1 MMMSRKIASLFNQVR
16 RPTTRRA
23 AAARPA
29 APFESLEGRQLFAV
43 SLVSGGGA
51 TGGLAVEG
59 AQEPS
64 VSADGNLIAF
74 SSDATN
80 FGVNDTNNA
89 RDVFLHN
96 RQTGTTV
103 LVSRTAA
110 GDAGN
115 GISAEPSI
123 STDGAYVSFSSTATN
138 LAGGQPTT
146 NVHKDIFIYNV
157 ATGVVTQ
164 VSLTSTGGH
173 PSAFSAEPNTN
184 GNGDYVAYTTPS
196 GAPSLVPGTVDDNG
210 LRDVFLWN
218 RTNGTTQLV
227 STTTTPNTTG
237 NGGSFDP
244 SVSGNGQFVAF
255 RSDAS
260 NLLPGDTNSKRDIFV
275 RDMTAGTT
283 VLVSRGVGGV
293 AANGESDSP
302 SISADGNFVVFSSV
316 ASNLSPL
323 DTGPTVRDIF
333 VFNRSTNE
341 VTLVS
346 RNAARNGS
354 GSQDSSEPSI
364 STDGRFVAFTSA
376 ADNLVAGDTNGVSDI
391 FVFDISTGAMNR
403 VSVSEAGAE
412 GNGASTDANIAPQG
426 LFVAF
431 TSAATNLA
439 GADAN
444 GAVTDAFV
452 VSAPDRSAGNT
463 NAPTA
468 AAAAT
473 QPQATIGDA
482 FLQFAVTYTD
492 DVDLAPT
499 SFDSGD
505 ITVTPPGGG
514 AAIPAELVSSSGSGT
529 SATVT
534 YRIPAPGGVVD
545 DADAGAYTINVQPDQ
560 VKDANGNSVA
570 AAGLGPVTVTP
581 AAATGPD
588 LVPTIPDA
596 IPSAVGGSKGRAR
609 VVVTNQGDQP
619 VPRGAM
625 MTLQLWLSADGTVD
639 ANDRMLVQQNKR
651 FSAKPGQARR
661 FNMRY
666 TYDAPAG
673 GPNYQLLAVA
683 DAANAIAESREFNN
697 VGSAAVTV
705 APPYVELGTAV
716 GAVRPTAAAGRRF
729 TLPVTLTNNGNVPA
743 IGSATFTVV
752 ASADDVLGNADD
764 VAVPAVTKNVNVRN
778 GRFRRVPVS
787 FLLPTLAGGNYR
799 FFVTTVFNGNYADA
813 ITTNDSDS
821 ADNLVAVS

>member
-1 MMMSRKIASLFNQVR
+1 MMMPRKNPFASAYAR
-16 RPTTRRA
+16 RLKARRA
-23 AAARPA
+23 NGARAAT
-29 APFESLEGRQLFAV
+29 PFESLESRRLFAV
-43 SLVSGGGA
+43 SLVSGGGP

-80 FGVNDTNNA
+80 FGVNDTNGL

-103 LVSRTAA
+103 LVSRTPA
-110 GDAGN
+110 GTAGN
-115 GISAEPSI
+115 GVSAEPSI
-123 STDGAYVSFSSTATN
+123 STDGAYVSFSSFATD

-146 NVHKDIFIYNV
+146 NAHKDVFIYEV
-157 ATGVVTQ
+157 ATGTVTQ
-164 VSLTSTGGH
+164 VSVTTTGGN
-173 PSAFSAEPNTN
+173 PSAFAAEPNTN
-184 GNGDYVAYTTPS
+184 DNGDYVAYTTPS
-196 GAPSLVPGTVDDNG
+196 GAPSLVPGTVDENG

-218 RTNGTTQLV
+218 RTTGTTQLV

-255 RSDAS
+255 RSEAS
-260 NLLPGDTNSKRDIFV
+260 NLLPGDTNSKRDVFV

-302 SISADGNFVVFSSV
+302 SISADGNYVVFSSV

-333 VFNRSTNE
+333 VFNRATNE

-346 RNAARNGS
+346 RNAGRTGS
-354 GSQDSSEPSI
+354 GNQDSSEPSI

-391 FVFDISTGAMNR
+391 FVYDISTGAMNR

-439 GADAN
+439 GPDAN

-452 VSAPDRSAGNT
+452 ASAPDRSAGNT

-468 AAAAT
+468 AAAAA
-473 QPQATIGDA
+473 QPPATIGDA
-482 FLQFAVTYTD
+482 FLQFSVTYTD

-499 SFDSGD
+499 SFDSSD
-505 ITVTPPGGG
+505 VTITVPGG
-514 AAIPAELVSSSGSGT
+514 ATVPAELVSSTGSGT

-534 YRIPAPGGVVD
+534 YRIPAPSDGVVD
-545 DADAGAYTINVQPDQ
+545 DTDAGAYTINIQPNQ
-560 VKDANGNSVA
+560 VMDANGNSVA
-570 AAGLGPVTVTP
+570 AGSLAPVTVTP
-581 AAATGPD
+581 AASTGPD
-588 LVPTIPDA
+588 LVPTIPDP

-619 VPRGAM
+619 VPRGSM
-625 MTLQLWLSADGTVD
+625 MTLQLYLSADGTID
-639 ANDRMLVQQNKR
+639 ANDRMLVQQTKR
-651 FSAKPGQARR
+651 FAAKPGQARR
-661 FNMRY
+661 FNLRY

-673 GPNYQLLAVA
+673 GPNYQLLASV
-683 DAANAIAESREFNN
+683 DATNTIAESREFNN
-697 VGSAAVTV
+697 VGSAPVTV
-705 APPYVELGTAV
+705 APPYIELGTSV
-716 GAVRPTAAAGRRF
+716 GAVRPTGVAGRRF
-729 TLPVTLTNNGNVPA
+729 VLPVTLTNNGNVPA
-743 IGSATFTVV
+743 IGTATFSVV
-752 ASADDVLGNADD
+752 ASSDDIFGNADD
-764 VAVPAVTKNVNVRN
+764 VEVPAAAKNVKIRN

-787 FLLPTLAGGNYR
+787 FLMPTLAAGNYR
-799 FFVTTVFNGNYADA
+799 FFVTTAFNGNFADA
-813 ITTNDSDS
+813 ITTNDTDF